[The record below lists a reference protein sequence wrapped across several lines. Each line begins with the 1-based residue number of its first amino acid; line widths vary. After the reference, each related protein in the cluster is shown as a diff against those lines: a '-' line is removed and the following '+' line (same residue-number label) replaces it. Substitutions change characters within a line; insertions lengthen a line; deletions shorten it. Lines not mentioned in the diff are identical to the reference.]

1 MTENNEIQNLSYEQ
15 AITELDTIINNIE
28 NNSVKL
34 TDSISLYEKGT
45 ELKKH
50 CENILNTAKLKVDK
64 LQINNNDVENITT
77 TPFDNQ

>member
-1 MTENNEIQNLSYEQ
+1 MTENEIQNLTYEE

-28 NNSVKL
+28 NNNVKL

-64 LQINNNDVENITT
+64 LQTNNNDVENITT